1 RLGDSGVGSLAVAL
15 SDNCWPNR
23 HSIPLGP
30 LFLQPNC
37 GRLSTIYKCQLHC
50 KLRQRTRL
58 SEDSANSTLETV
70 IMASNCKQ
78 LFFLAVLAVGI
89 SAAVCD
95 MGSEDGAVEL
105 CQRAPDLS
113 PANVFCSN
121 CLIRAWSRR
130 NKSNRLITFHINNLN
145 SAIQPYPKVVQ
156 DKLRALAFAATT
168 SFENFNVQVQNSY
181 AVKTA
186 YIGAARKVNNIVDV
200 AILDTDIVAA
210 LVPKYVT
217 MSRRECKK
225 ILFWKKCK
233 TVYFNVLRGYY
244 ASEINGMVTMLQHE
258 AFKMF
263 KEIVISMPA

>member
-1 RLGDSGVGSLAVAL
+1 
-15 SDNCWPNR
+15 
-23 HSIPLGP
+23 
-30 LFLQPNC
+30 
-37 GRLSTIYKCQLHC
+37 
-50 KLRQRTRL
+50 
-58 SEDSANSTLETV
+58 
-70 IMASNCKQ
+70 MASNCKQ

-95 MGSEDGAVEL
+95 MGSEDGVMAMPFSTVATVRNQL
-105 CQRAPDLS
+105 LNYVNARQISA

-130 NKSNRLITFHINNLN
+130 NKSNRMISFHINNLN

-168 SFENFNVQVQNSY
+168 SFENFNVEIQNSY

-200 AILDTDIVAA
+200 AILDVDIAA
-210 LVPKYVT
+210 SLVQKYIT
-217 MSRRECKK
+217 LSRRECKK
-225 ILFWKKCK
+225 TLFWKKCK
-233 TVYFNVLRGYY
+233 TVYWNEPRGYY
-244 ASEINGMVTMLQHE
+244 ANEINGMVTMLQHE

-263 KEIVISMPA
+263 KEIVMSMSG